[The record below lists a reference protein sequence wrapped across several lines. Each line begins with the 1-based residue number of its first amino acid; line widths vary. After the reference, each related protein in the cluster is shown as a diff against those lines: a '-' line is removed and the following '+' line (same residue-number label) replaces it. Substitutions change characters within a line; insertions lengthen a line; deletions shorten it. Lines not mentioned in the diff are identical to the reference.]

1 MRRGIQRTL
10 AVAATLGLMTTAG
23 CATFPVPPDAV
34 GADYPGT
41 CLPAELS
48 WPSDFI
54 ESLPSESAG
63 VGGAIVGLRLEYT
76 EDAWAWRV
84 RTLGTRHDF
93 FGEPVDDPGFGIES
107 MLQARTL
114 ETLAT
119 HEVRLTEAEQRSGTS
134 AYDAAQRSGE
144 EWPSPLIVEMA
155 RAMDDGAALWRITM
169 CDTAT
174 NELSVL
180 TLP

>member
-1 MRRGIQRTL
+1 MRRGLRGTL
-10 AVAATLGLMTTAG
+10 AVAAAIGLTTTAG
-23 CATFPVPPDAV
+23 CAAVPDPPDAV
-34 GADYPGT
+34 GSDYPGT

-54 ESLPSESAG
+54 ESLPGESAG
-63 VGGAIVGLRLEYT
+63 VGGAIVGLRLEYA
-76 EDAWAWRV
+76 EDTWAWRV
-84 RTLGTRHDF
+84 RTLGTRHDV

-107 MLQARTL
+107 MLQVRTL

-144 EWPSPLIVEMA
+144 EWPSPLIVEMS
-155 RAMDDGAALWRITM
+155 RAMDDGAAVWRITM

-180 TLP
+180 TVP